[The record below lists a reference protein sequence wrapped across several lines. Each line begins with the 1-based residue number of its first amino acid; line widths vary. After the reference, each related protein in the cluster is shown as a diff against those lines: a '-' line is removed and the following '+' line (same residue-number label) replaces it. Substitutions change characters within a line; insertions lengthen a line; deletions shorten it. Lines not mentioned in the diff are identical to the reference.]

1 MKRKIW
7 IGAAVVTLALAGGA
21 SALLA
26 SPNARAA
33 GWFGHS
39 RGFGHGG
46 HGFGRQHDPEHLRF
60 GIEWVLGRIDATD
73 EQVEAVVTIAR
84 SATEDLA
91 GLREQHHAQREAL
104 VAALAGDEV
113 DREELE
119 RLRAEGIALA
129 EDASTRLVTAVADA
143 ADVLTPEQRRELI
156 EAHARFHGGH
166 SQH

>member
-7 IGAAVVTLALAGGA
+7 IGAAVITLALAGGA

-26 SPNARAA
+26 TPNARAA

-46 HGFGRQHDPEHLRF
+46 HGFGRHHDPEHLRF
-60 GIEWVLGRIDATD
+60 GVEWVLRHIDATD
-73 EQVEAVVTIAR
+73 EQVDAVVAIAQ
-84 SATEDLA
+84 SATEELA
-91 GLREQHHAQREAL
+91 GLREQHRTQREAL
-104 VAALAGDEV
+104 VAALSGDEV

-129 EDASTRLVTAVADA
+129 ESASTRLVTAVADA
-143 ADVLTPEQRRELI
+143 AEVLTPEQRRELV
-156 EAHARFHGGH
+156 ETHERSHRGPWRH
-166 SQH
+166 